1 MPSPLWNVPN
11 LLSLAR
17 IPLAVALFACI
28 ATDAWLAG
36 LVIFLLAILTDWLD
50 GWWARRFGPLTAIG
64 RSLDPLTDKVLVCG
78 SFIYLLTV
86 PQADIKP
93 WMVTVIVA
101 RELLVT
107 GLRGLVES
115 AGKSFG
121 ADWFGKLKTALQC
134 AVIVGVL
141 LMQWLRTMEGS
152 DGWLAR
158 LAPVQLALLW
168 AALAATVG
176 SGVQYVVKAARALG
190 GSA

>member
-17 IPLAVALFACI
+17 IPLAVALFAGI

-50 GWWARRFGPLTAIG
+50 GWWARRYGPLTAIG

-107 GLRGLVES
+107 GLRGLVEA

-141 LMQWLRTMEGS
+141 LMQWLRSVEGS
-152 DGWLAR
+152 DAWLAR
-158 LAPVQLALLW
+158 LAPVQTTLLW
-168 AALAATVG
+168 AALAATIG
-176 SGVQYVVKAARALG
+176 SGVQYLVKAARALSG
-190 GSA
+190 